1 MKTKLLILVLLF
13 IAATAHADGTFLEEY
28 FVTGVNLDTN
38 ERVVGW
44 VDGILGESE
53 VQGHVLDR
61 GHHYAVVGVANGMG
75 SFELRSM
82 CCTYDVVVADEIKE
96 DKIHNRKQWEG
107 SWE

>member
-13 IAATAHADGTFLEEY
+13 IAATAYAGETFREEY
-28 FVTGVNLDTN
+28 FVTGINLDTN

-53 VQGHVLDR
+53 VQGHILDK

-75 SFELRSM
+75 SFELHSM
-82 CCTYDVVVADEIKE
+82 CCTYDVTVTDEVTE

-107 SWE
+107 SWK